1 MRSNKSSKKLLGR
14 VMAMAL
20 AIIMTLGMPGVGQ
33 VFASAGDPE
42 ESIVQEVESDDVIVP
57 EVVPDAPSG
66 DTGAILDDTAQDGA
80 DIDPEGPGG
89 DPGAPDAIPGDDA
102 QDDNNVDPEGTE
114 GDPGAIPDGGDIDPD
129 ADNGGQEELPGGE
142 PEETP
147 DETPDAD
154 PDLITAALEA
164 FRIQYQAFVDEFDTE
179 KACHL
184 DGMDHACAYRD
195 FDGFLAAFEQAS
207 HIDPDFD
214 ITGEPDYIAMIDD
227 LTAKLSEAAVSA
239 YVFRGEGV
247 LAASYDSLDQFDTD
261 AGRMA
266 GLVQYMLPADQG
278 RYEIVDMNGRITAAR
293 EDLIAQ
299 LETPDEPVIPESVQV
314 VLDRY
319 EILCRDIDGMT
330 FDSILAE
337 IDRIENLIRVILP
350 EELTEDVSA
359 ISGYLPEIRSQRALA
374 EFCNNILTVREK
386 AAAGAYDNMA
396 EGFDREAVRIEF
408 DAIRDLAR
416 YMLDTELSS
425 ENYANGLKILENLEL
440 LMDTPVDA
448 GLSEKAGAWLAKFNA
463 FQESFNIE
471 YQNRPYALEK
481 AIWNLLTECGQL
493 DPSDMLDTTIQAAKT
508 TLDNMLRRIVVKPEI
523 RGFLDAAY
531 ALLDAVN
538 AGLDMESDEAAEL
551 ASRVV
556 LAMDLLTESDME
568 NIEIVEAYQK
578 LVDAGLVPGS
588 DFNTRFAIHAGTGES
603 DLLRA
608 LRVGNPVWQR
618 MRGVYFSS
626 WMSDNELFDYGFTSE
641 EYCLSLIEQAGSGN
655 ADIDRLHVST
665 KLSDS
670 ADACEVSYFVSYSD
684 AVYDAADA
692 FMSDKSPSGFYTR
705 AKQFIDSYFVQVTP
719 DGDGFI
725 TGNDTI
731 TAAMVVS
738 HRTAGKLFEANI
750 VPYVRDIDELTVA
763 GDVISVS
770 TAMFMAGQ
778 FTDDWNGIDA
788 SEAAVVGVGVSDLSR
803 DGSVCAVD
811 SLISG
816 TFTDVDGNALPGIEL
831 GLFEYD
837 DRTDTYLPVE
847 RDIMGERIG
856 TVFTDDYG
864 GYLFAG
870 LPEGREYHIA
880 VRGVT
885 GMRPADRDYMLM
897 PVEDSMHG
905 LSGWQYVVERHISDR
920 VVEFMSLDEI
930 SRMINNEE
938 FNTPDDCLQNV
949 VRDFRFEAE
958 LPPYE
963 VDITW
968 LDMADT
974 TLSNDRTHADFVWSE
989 DNVYPVGSIRFDIQF
1004 NSDVPAGTEL
1014 LRWEHDLARVKPVDE
1029 LVLTYGDIDGI
1040 YHADSDIFNNVAGL
1054 RNTAATDGMRTLVT
1068 TASFSAGTKITIPVR
1083 HAAIYFNLAGSWE
1096 RSTRHPFW
1104 FDGTK
1109 EYVFTDGLSN
1119 VHTLTFSRSVAITNL
1134 DVSGRVDATTSPIGN
1149 KGARVWSW
1157 NPYVESVYGM
1167 TKDEFEA
1174 VSGSDMLLFEY
1185 CYKVRAAANAFAY
1198 LDLAVS
1204 PSGSG
1209 VMQGAYIESQ
1219 INRGVWSCCPNQ
1231 FVASPLDGFDLR
1243 TFMATTSIDPEGVSS
1258 MESLSLL
1265 GNWAYGS
1272 LHGDFGNTISGLR
1285 GDGARVWVLV
1295 AYPKDEILT
1304 FDAEKTEASCELK
1317 ARVSLAEVPDVYE
1330 ETAHTETHLEPLNQ
1344 FISEGSMYSLSAA
1357 HVVTTASRK
1366 AAGTALL
1373 LGGSPVYSANGYTYM
1388 NLIADGSYRFSTGSE
1403 PDTIALAIDA
1413 VGFTDVRT
1421 DNGFTTLGAGDYVF
1435 RDLNFINVVVGTAYF
1450 DDSGNLITGSV
1461 DYDTYGDDALQL
1473 YVCTSRSP
1481 DMWILDQEFHLR
1493 DIHNGSSL
1501 VFTHD
1506 DVIRMKLVYPNHR
1519 SYVNIR
1525 ASVTCDIKNG
1535 PLVSELV
1542 SRIRDLPDDRSLAN
1556 MYMPFYASLHVVD
1569 KNGVPK
1575 LTKPAGHVMGAL
1587 AGELNNLSSR
1597 LYGDWYAADTYP
1609 LRHGSRVALSVRGL
1623 SFAVA
1628 SGMSVHH
1635 ASGRDIDRA
1644 DFAFGAKIPMLGISP
1659 ELVAGSNLER
1669 LQSADFRIVFPEWCE
1684 VVAVEP
1690 GINGIYISGTY
1701 IGSFR
1706 WPESIGVPQLSY
1718 DMRVNEYGE
1727 TELVVHTTLEY
1738 DRVAS
1743 LQSQDGLYYGGFSV
1757 SVVPRYSEV
1766 FTQDIKGSCFATI
1779 NDGASYY
1786 RGDKVVYS
1794 YQDSG
1799 IILTC
1804 DHLHFSD
1811 VDGNGST
1818 SDYFVRGQRTIRTT
1832 VTNNVQS
1839 SGLQLAAQGS
1849 DNEFWNRTATTHA
1862 GDPYS
1867 YRLTYAQMAETSKNV
1882 VLFDSLEDISGNAW
1896 TGKLGSLDLSDAKAK
1911 NLSVKVYGNAK
1922 NIDSIKYVQDNIAAD
1937 DLSAGYDGW
1946 TLLTEC
1952 SPADPDSYQ
1961 IAGSS
1966 LANVKSVAFDFGG
1979 SEFAKDQP
1987 GKPSVVQIYLGMKAP
2002 GSGFN
2007 NGSNAI
2013 QNRAFYSDVLTGSGK
2028 ARSVMANTVTV
2039 DLVTTVSYNV
2049 TKTVSIGWNDP
2060 APGPG
2065 VPDPGVDPGKLS
2077 ITLEASEQY
2086 VAPGQEFKYV
2096 ATARNDGDSPAMV
2109 DVELLLDSYLEFVR
2123 FSESDP
2129 GTGNVCW
2136 NDIVLPP
2143 HGSKSLNVWV
2153 RLNDDCP
2160 AGTKISEMAVLLHN
2174 GAYVAND
2181 DVMVASI
2188 GNADAESAR
2197 SRAASSGEWITSQ
2210 DPNTGKLTIDKSGR
2224 PDNDLEYTYT
2234 LRFDMSDPGKGK
2246 YESISDLVLYDELE
2260 SGTDSRYA
2268 GRLDGISIT
2277 GLSYSCLWQDPAGG
2291 ANPMSLVPGYGEG
2304 TFDLL
2309 MLLDES
2315 VCDIYVSAAGTAGDT
2330 DLPNALAS
2338 VTGRTDWIKTDI
2350 MLSNVDKSKITAVA
2364 VYCPYLTTANTLAS
2378 GGLTPLSEPDTHAVD
2393 GAAGSTAYTPAY
2405 LEVGLSMVHAGHE
2418 DYTGVDRILKNGV
2431 TAGFVQM
2438 GASEP
2443 IVDTRPDQTEI
2454 EVVYKNSGIV
2464 LPVTGGPGVTALCVT
2479 GLIFLVPAAFV
2490 LATKKRKDQ

>member
-184 DGMDHACAYRD
+184 DGMDHACVYRD

-214 ITGEPDYIAMIDD
+214 ITGEPDYMAMIDD

-481 AIWNLLTECGQL
+481 AIRNLLTECGQL

-588 DFNTRFAIHAGTGES
+588 DFNTRFVIHAGTGES

-692 FMSDKSPSGFYTR
+692 FMSDESPSGFYTR

-803 DGSVCAVD
+803 GGSVCAVD

-930 SRMINNEE
+930 SRMIDNEE

-989 DNVYPVGSIRFDIQF
+989 DNAYPVGSIRFDIQF

-1040 YHADSDIFNNVAGL
+1040 YHADSGIFNNVAGL

-1243 TFMATTSIDPEGVSS
+1243 TFMATKSIDLEGVSS

-1265 GNWAYGS
+1265 DSWAYGS
-1272 LHGDFGNTISGLR
+1272 LHGDFGKTISGLR

-1450 DDSGNLITGSV
+1450 DDSGNFITGSV

-1542 SRIRDLPDDRSLAN
+1542 SRIRDLPDDRSLAF

-1690 GINGIYISGTY
+1690 GTNGIYISGTG

-1766 FTQDIKGSCFATI
+1766 FTQDITGSCFATI

-1818 SDYFVRGQRTIRTT
+1818 SDYFVRDQCTILTT

-1979 SEFAKDQP
+1979 QEFAKDQP

-2049 TKTVSIGWNDP
+2049 TKTVSI
-2060 APGPG
+2060 
-2065 VPDPGVDPGKLS
+2065 V
-2077 ITLEASEQY
+2077 
-2086 VAPGQEFKYV
+2086 
-2096 ATARNDGDSPAMV
+2096 
-2109 DVELLLDSYLEFVR
+2109 
-2123 FSESDP
+2123 
-2129 GTGNVCW
+2129 
-2136 NDIVLPP
+2136 
-2143 HGSKSLNVWV
+2143 
-2153 RLNDDCP
+2153 
-2160 AGTKISEMAVLLHN
+2160 
-2174 GAYVAND
+2174 
-2181 DVMVASI
+2181 
-2188 GNADAESAR
+2188 GNADQDLVGPVFPDGEYETVTATWCDGYTTVPIVSMTMSGSITYDDLFELAPSDLFRDGYSFTGWDVAKGPGNVVTFTAMWSAEFVR

>member
-57 EVVPDAPSG
+57 EIVPDAPSG

-278 RYEIVDMNGRITAAR
+278 RYEIVDMNGRIAAAR

-481 AIWNLLTECGQL
+481 AIRNLLTECGQL

-568 NIEIVEAYQK
+568 NIEIAEAYQK
-578 LVDAGLVPGS
+578 LVDAGLAPGS
-588 DFNTRFAIHAGTGES
+588 DFNTRFTIYAGTGES

-803 DGSVCAVD
+803 EGSVCAVD

-920 VVEFMSLDEI
+920 VVEFMSLDGI

-974 TLSNDRTHADFVWSE
+974 TLSNDRTHADFMWSA
-989 DNVYPVGSIRFDIQF
+989 DNFYPVGSIRFDIQF

-1014 LRWEHDLARVKPVDE
+1014 LRWEYDLARVKPVDE

-1040 YHADSDIFNNVAGL
+1040 YRVGSGIFNNVAGL
-1054 RNTAATDGMRTLVT
+1054 RDTTAIDGMRTLVT

-1083 HAAIYFNLAGSWE
+1083 HAVTYFNLVGSLV
-1096 RSTRHPFW
+1096 RPTRHSFW

-1185 CYKVRAAANAFAY
+1185 CYNVRAAANAFAY

-1219 INRGVWSCCPNQ
+1219 ISRGVWRCCPNQ

-1243 TFMATTSIDPEGVSS
+1243 TFMATESIDLEGGSS
-1258 MESLSLL
+1258 MSPLSLL
-1265 GNWAYGS
+1265 DCWAYGS

-1357 HVVTTASRK
+1357 HGVTTASRK

-1450 DDSGNLITGSV
+1450 DDSGNFITGSV

-1628 SGMSVHH
+1628 SGMSVHY
-1635 ASGRDIDRA
+1635 ASGSDIDRA

-1690 GINGIYISGTY
+1690 GISGIYVSGTN
-1701 IGSFR
+1701 IGGFD

-1766 FTQDIKGSCFATI
+1766 FTQDIESSCFATI

-1794 YQDSG
+1794 YQDIG

-1804 DHLHFSD
+1804 KHLHFSD
-1811 VDGNGST
+1811 VDGNGSI
-1818 SDYFVRGQRTIRTT
+1818 SDYFVRDQRTISTI

-2049 TKTVSIGWNDP
+2049 TKTVSI
-2060 APGPG
+2060 
-2065 VPDPGVDPGKLS
+2065 V
-2077 ITLEASEQY
+2077 
-2086 VAPGQEFKYV
+2086 
-2096 ATARNDGDSPAMV
+2096 
-2109 DVELLLDSYLEFVR
+2109 
-2123 FSESDP
+2123 
-2129 GTGNVCW
+2129 
-2136 NDIVLPP
+2136 
-2143 HGSKSLNVWV
+2143 
-2153 RLNDDCP
+2153 
-2160 AGTKISEMAVLLHN
+2160 
-2174 GAYVAND
+2174 
-2181 DVMVASI
+2181 
-2188 GNADAESAR
+2188 GNADQDLVGPVFPDGEYETVTATWCDGYTTVPIVSMTMSGSITYDDLFELAPSDLFRDGYSFTGWDVAKGPGNVVTFTAMWSAESAR

-2304 TFDLL
+2304 TLGLL
-2309 MLLDES
+2309 ELLDES

-2330 DLPNALAS
+2330 DLPDALSS

-2350 MLSNVDKSKITAVA
+2350 MLSNVDKNKITAVA
-2364 VYCPYLTTANTLAS
+2364 VYCPYLTTVNTLAS
-2378 GGLTPLSEPDTHAVD
+2378 GGLTHLSEPDTHAVD

>member
-57 EVVPDAPSG
+57 EIVPDAPSG

-184 DGMDHACAYRD
+184 DGMDHACVYRD

-214 ITGEPDYIAMIDD
+214 ITGEPDYMAMIDD

-408 DAIRDLAR
+408 DAIRDLDR

-481 AIWNLLTECGQL
+481 AIRNLLTECGQL

-1243 TFMATTSIDPEGVSS
+1243 TFMATKSIDLEGVSS

-1265 GNWAYGS
+1265 DSWAYGS

-1357 HVVTTASRK
+1357 HGITMASRK

-1542 SRIRDLPDDRSLAN
+1542 SRIRDLPDDRSLAF

-1623 SFAVA
+1623 SFVVA
-1628 SGMSVHH
+1628 RGMSVHY

-1690 GINGIYISGTY
+1690 GTNGIYISGTD

-2049 TKTVSIGWNDP
+2049 TKTVSI
-2060 APGPG
+2060 
-2065 VPDPGVDPGKLS
+2065 V
-2077 ITLEASEQY
+2077 
-2086 VAPGQEFKYV
+2086 
-2096 ATARNDGDSPAMV
+2096 
-2109 DVELLLDSYLEFVR
+2109 
-2123 FSESDP
+2123 
-2129 GTGNVCW
+2129 
-2136 NDIVLPP
+2136 
-2143 HGSKSLNVWV
+2143 
-2153 RLNDDCP
+2153 
-2160 AGTKISEMAVLLHN
+2160 
-2174 GAYVAND
+2174 
-2181 DVMVASI
+2181 
-2188 GNADAESAR
+2188 GNADQDLVGPVFPDGEYETVTATWCDGYTTVPIVSMTMSGSITYDDLFELAPSDLFRDGYSFTGWDVAKGPGNVVTFTAMWSAEFVR